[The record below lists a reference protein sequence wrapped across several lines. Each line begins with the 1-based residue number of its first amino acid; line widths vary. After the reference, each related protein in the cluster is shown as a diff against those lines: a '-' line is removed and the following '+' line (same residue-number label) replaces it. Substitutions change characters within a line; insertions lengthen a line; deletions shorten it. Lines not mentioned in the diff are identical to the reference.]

1 MIRRPPRS
9 TRTDPLFPYTSL
21 CRSDRR
27 RAAVGAWYELFP
39 RSFGGFD
46 GASQHLDYVADLGFD
61 VVYLPPIHPIGRTN
75 RKGPG
80 NTLDAGPDDPG
91 SPWAIGA
98 AEGGHTAVHPELG
111 TIDDRSEERRV
122 GKECV
127 STCRSRGSPDH

>member
-39 RSFGGFD
+39 RSFGGFG

-80 NTLDAGPDDPG
+80 NTPAAGPDDPG
-91 SPWAIGA
+91 RPWAIGA
-98 AEGGHTAVHPELG
+98 PPGGHTAGHPSLRTPHDFPAFG
-111 TIDDRSEERRV
+111 A
-122 GKECV
+122 
-127 STCRSRGSPDH
+127 PP